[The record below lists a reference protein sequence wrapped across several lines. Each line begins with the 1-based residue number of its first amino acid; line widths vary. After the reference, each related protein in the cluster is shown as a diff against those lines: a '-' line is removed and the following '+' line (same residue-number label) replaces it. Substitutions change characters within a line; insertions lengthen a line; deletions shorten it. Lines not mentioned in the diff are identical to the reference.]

1 MRAHN
6 CRNSVVHAWFTAGG
20 RVRGKEAVSMEAF
33 AVDVHFQGIVRE
45 VKLDASTKLD
55 EAFVGVLHA
64 KVIEQLPEGDARRAA
79 SLELQVSIGND
90 EFLAFG
96 EVLKQLPDDAHV
108 LSSLAPE
115 ASEADTAVPK
125 PFMKLVEVEASA
137 EIMLV
142 NGAGER
148 KGVLKLPEETTVP
161 LLRKELGAH
170 FQSSTGLSN
179 VKLQY
184 PAKKPGLW
192 LDLKEPK
199 PDATILSA
207 VEGAIKG
214 LFPLI
219 KPSVPTSISSLRII
233 VPDDCA
239 PIMPAEAPDQA
250 DQAED
255 EPKGQAPQAA
265 KAAQDLAKV
274 LKAFKKNGKEAC
286 FQMMHGNDESECF
299 IETLGD
305 GKYVCSI
312 CCDDMGKLIVNP
324 GKLGEG
330 MSGLARHLLTNGHV
344 QARHARMNGGQG
356 LSKVDAEMLTAG
368 ASKSLTS
375 KRYGNTSRAHT
386 AKVARIAGAVAKGA
400 MAYTPPPMPPING
413 SPMPAP
419 SPFGAEM
426 AGAFE

>member
-1 MRAHN
+1 VA
-6 CRNSVVHAWFTAGG
+6 S
-20 RVRGKEAVSMEAF
+20 VRGKEAVSMAAF
-33 AVDVHFQGIVRE
+33 AVDVHFQGIVYE

-55 EAFVGVLHA
+55 ETFVGVLHA
-64 KVIEQLPEGDARRAA
+64 KVIEHLPEGDARRAA

-96 EVLKQLPDDAHV
+96 EVLKQLDDDARV

-115 ASEADTAVPK
+115 ASEADTAAPK

-170 FQSSTGLSN
+170 FQSSMGLSN
-179 VKLQY
+179 AKLQY

-192 LDLKEPK
+192 LDLKEPT

-214 LFPLI
+214 LLPFL
-219 KPSVPTSISSLRII
+219 KPSVPTSITSLRII

-239 PIMPAEAPDQA
+239 PIMPAEAQD
-250 DQAED
+250 ED
-255 EPKGQAPQAA
+255 ETKGQAPQAA
-265 KAAQDLAKV
+265 QAAQDLAKV
-274 LKAFKKNGKEAC
+274 LKAFKKSGKEVC
-286 FQMMHGNDESECF
+286 LQMMHGNDESECF

-305 GKYVCSI
+305 GKYACSI
-312 CCDDMGKLIVNP
+312 CCDNMGKLIVNP

-330 MSGLARHLLTNGHV
+330 MSGLARHLLTKGHV

-356 LSKVDAEMLTAG
+356 LSKVDVEMLTAG
-368 ASKSLTS
+368 ASSSLTS
-375 KRYGNTSRAHT
+375 KRYTNTSRAT
-386 AKVARIAGAVAKGA
+386 AVKVARLAGAVAKGN
-400 MAYTPPPMPPING
+400 MAFTPPPMPDING

-419 SPFGAEM
+419 TPFGAEM

>member
-1 MRAHN
+1 VRAHN

-96 EVLKQLPDDAHV
+96 EVLKQLPDDARV

-239 PIMPAEAPDQA
+239 PIMPAEAQVEA
-250 DQAED
+250 

-265 KAAQDLAKV
+265 QAAQAAQDLAKV
-274 LKAFKKNGKEAC
+274 LKAFKKSGKEVC
-286 FQMMHGNDESECF
+286 LEMMHGNDESECF

-312 CCDDMGKLIVNP
+312 CCDAMGKLIVNP

-330 MSGLARHLLTNGHV
+330 MSGLARHLLTKGHV

-356 LSKVDAEMLTAG
+356 LSKVDAEMLMAG
-368 ASKSLTS
+368 ASSTLTF
-375 KRYGNTSRAHT
+375 KRYQNTSRAT
-386 AKVARIAGAVAKGA
+386 AAKVARIAGEVAKGN
-400 MAYTPPPMPPING
+400 MGFTPPPMPAMNG
-413 SPMPAP
+413 SPMPALAT
-419 SPFGAEM
+419 FGPEM

>member
-1 MRAHN
+1 MDTHSQPVAD
-6 CRNSVVHAWFTAGG
+6 
-20 RVRGKEAVSMEAF
+20 VRGKEAVSMEAF
-33 AVDVHFQGIVRE
+33 AVDVHFRGIVYE

-55 EAFVGVLHA
+55 ETFVGVLHA

-90 EFLAFG
+90 EFLAFH
-96 EVLKQLPDDAHV
+96 EVLKQLDDDARV
-108 LSSLAPE
+108 LISLAPE

-125 PFMKLVEVEASA
+125 PFMKLVEAEASA

-161 LLRKELGAH
+161 LLRKELGAK
-170 FQSSTGLSN
+170 FQSCMGLSN

-214 LFPLI
+214 LLPFL
-219 KPSVPTSISSLRII
+219 KPSVPTSISSLQII

-239 PIMPAEAPDQA
+239 PIMPAEAPDEAAQEE
-250 DQAED
+250 AE
-255 EPKGQAPQAA
+255 PQGQAPQAA
-265 KAAQDLAKV
+265 QAAQDLEKV
-274 LKAFKKNGKEAC
+274 LKALKKPGKEAC
-286 FQMMHGNDESECF
+286 HQMMHGNEGECF

-312 CCDDMGKLIVNP
+312 CYDDMGKLKVNP

-330 MSGLARHLLTNGHV
+330 MSGLVRHLLTLGHV
-344 QARHARMNGGQG
+344 QARHARMHGGQG
-356 LSKVDAEMLTAG
+356 LSKVDAEMLIAG
-368 ASKSLTS
+368 ASSTFTS
-375 KRYGNTSRAHT
+375 KRYTNTSKAT
-386 AKVARIAGAVAKGA
+386 AAKVARIAGAVAKGN
-400 MAYTPPPMPPING
+400 MGFTPPPMPPMNG
-413 SPMPAP
+413 SPMPP
-419 SPFGAEM
+419 TPFGVQM

>member
-1 MRAHN
+1 
-6 CRNSVVHAWFTAGG
+6 
-20 RVRGKEAVSMEAF
+20 
-33 AVDVHFQGIVRE
+33 
-45 VKLDASTKLD
+45 
-55 EAFVGVLHA
+55 
-64 KVIEQLPEGDARRAA
+64 
-79 SLELQVSIGND
+79 
-90 EFLAFG
+90 
-96 EVLKQLPDDAHV
+96 
-108 LSSLAPE
+108 
-115 ASEADTAVPK
+115 
-125 PFMKLVEVEASA
+125 
-137 EIMLV
+137 
-142 NGAGER
+142 
-148 KGVLKLPEETTVP
+148 VP

-184 PAKKPGLW
+184 TAKKPGLW

-265 KAAQDLAKV
+265 SAQDLAKV
-274 LKAFKKNGKEAC
+274 LKAFKKKGKEAC
-286 FQMMHGNDESECF
+286 FQMMLGNDESECF

-305 GKYVCSI
+305 GRYVCSI
-312 CCDDMGKLIVNP
+312 CCDAMGKLIINP

-356 LSKVDAEMLTAG
+356 LSKVDVEMLMAG
-368 ASKSLTS
+368 ASSTLTF
-375 KRYGNTSRAHT
+375 KRYQNTSRAT
-386 AKVARIAGAVAKGA
+386 AAKVARIAGEVAKGNMEHGRHGGRPRA
-400 MAYTPPPMPPING
+400 LLRAPVRTARQRPFQGLAQAAGRVVEWQRRCNTKRRARWRRVVTIRRGRTRTATPQRSG
-413 SPMPAP
+413 GTTRRR
-419 SPFGAEM
+419 PFTMTWETNPL
-426 AGAFE
+426 